1 MWQQNNIYSRKT
13 NECPLQKQWLV
24 QMYFLLKYIPL
35 TNSLD
40 YSFRG
45 CKRIFSTSRK
55 VWNSWVNQKTQNF
68 AHAFWNPS
76 CFPWWWINTAFKI
89 SRDNSLTNLTIRNSY
104 VGTLGNSMIRMIRS
118 ILLEAVPGHPLFWIH
133 TLDLRGK
140 STRGKETLSV
150 GMPCRKCKIPWRWL
164 LLGGGWTGWTQSIT
178 CFVENMLL
186 IPFPKH
192 LQAVFF
198 FQASGGP
205 YLFSFNQVN

>member
-1 MWQQNNIYSRKT
+1 MGGPSFSDTSQNLQSDHKGHARWRKPGANLRYHTPRNGCDSYGPINRGEITPVKPISLPPSKGTVSYNPIMWQQNNIYSWKT

-55 VWNSWVNQKTQNF
+55 VWNSWVNQKTQIF

-104 VGTLGNSMIRMIRS
+104 VGTLGNSKTWV
-118 ILLEAVPGHPLFWIH
+118 LLDFIGPDKPKKLKMCGVC
-133 TLDLRGK
+133 
-140 STRGKETLSV
+140 
-150 GMPCRKCKIPWRWL
+150 MPM
-164 LLGGGWTGWTQSIT
+164 
-178 CFVENMLL
+178 FE
-186 IPFPKH
+186 
-192 LQAVFF
+192 
-198 FQASGGP
+198 
-205 YLFSFNQVN
+205 